1 MLLFFST
8 VVGRLAVCINATN
21 VADMNAV
28 VVVALYPVGGL
39 FDWPVVN
46 YLAVPFND
54 KMVAGRTPVQHLF
67 MVSVNAVSRGRY
79 VAGCGVQ
86 NDVVNWSHGLRIE

>member
-1 MLLFFST
+1 MLLFFGS
-8 VVGRLAVCINATN
+8 VVGRLALGINAAN

-28 VVVALYPVGGL
+28 VVMALYPVGGL

-54 KMVAGRTPVQHLF
+54 EMVAGRTPVQHLF
-67 MVSVNAVSRGRY
+67 MIAVNAVCRGRY
-79 VAGCGVQ
+79 VAGRGVQ
-86 NDVVNWSHGLRIE
+86 NNMVNWSHSLRIK